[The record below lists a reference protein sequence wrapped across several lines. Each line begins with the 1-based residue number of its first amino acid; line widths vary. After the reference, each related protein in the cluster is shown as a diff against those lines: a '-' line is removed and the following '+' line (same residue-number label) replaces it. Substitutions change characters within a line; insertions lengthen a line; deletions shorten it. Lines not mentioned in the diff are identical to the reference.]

1 MEDLSLHLLDIAENA
16 LAAGA
21 GRIAIRIF
29 EEPKEDV
36 MIIEIEDNG
45 RGMDERAVNR
55 AFHPFYTTKPE
66 KRVGLG
72 LPLFAQA
79 AREAGGN
86 LEIQSA
92 PGANTVIRARF
103 QLSHPDL
110 KPLGNMAETLATLAV
125 GHPEVQFV
133 FEHRQ
138 DGAVACR
145 WDSKITR
152 TTGKADGEVY
162 H

>member
-1 MEDLSLHLLDIAENA
+1 MEDISLHLLDVAENA

-21 GRIAIRIF
+21 DRVAIRIL
-29 EEPKEDV
+29 EQLKENV

-45 RGMDERAVNR
+45 CGMDEQTAKQ
-55 AFHPFYTTKPE
+55 ALDPFYTSKTE

-72 LPLFAQA
+72 LPMFAQA
-79 AREAGGN
+79 AREAGGD

-92 PGANTVIRARF
+92 PGASTVIRARF

-110 KPLGNMAETLATLAV
+110 KPLGDMAETLATLAA
-125 GHPEVQFV
+125 GHPQVQFV

-138 DGAVACR
+138 DDTVVCR
-145 WDSKITR
+145 WDSEIAK
-152 TTGKADGEVY
+152 TTGND
-162 H
+162 